1 MSHEPDQDPHGDPE
15 GPERSPEAQAADAL
29 KDLLSAM
36 SDLPA
41 FTTAPPMN
49 RAQRRALE
57 HAKRKKGK

>member
-1 MSHEPDQDPHGDPE
+1 MSTEPEQAPHGDSEAPDA
-15 GPERSPEAQAADAL
+15 SPAAAAADAL
-29 KDLLSAM
+29 KDLLGAM

-41 FTTAPPMN
+41 FSTAPPMN